1 MVASTETLDALK
13 SIGLNLYERKIYVA
27 LLARGVATAAEL
39 SELANVPRSRSYD
52 VLESLAEKGFAIV
65 QPSKPIKYVA
75 LDPKEALERVK
86 QNLEKNYETLITRIE
101 KLSGSKI
108 LNELESIHKQN
119 LSLMQPAD
127 LIGTLKG
134 RHTINRQLRTLFRD
148 AKNRISIVTTEQG
161 LNDLYSNHFR
171 MLKKVAR
178 RGTKLKILAPMAN
191 NAAVNALGQIA
202 EMRHLSSPAGRIFI
216 IDDKHF
222 LFALTDDKDVHETQD
237 VAFWANSNH
246 AAKDVIKPYFD
257 SVWQSSSK
265 SEK

>member
-52 VLESLAEKGFAIV
+52 VLESLAEKGFAMV

-75 LDPKEALERVK
+75 LEPKEALERVK
-86 QNLEKNYETLITRIE
+86 QNLEKNYETLVSRIE
-101 KLSGSKI
+101 KMAGSKV
-108 LNELESIHKQN
+108 LNELEQIHKQS
-119 LSLMQPAD
+119 LSLMTPAD

-148 AKNRISIVTTEQG
+148 AKSKISIVTTEQG

-171 MLKKVAR
+171 MLKKIAR
-178 RGTKLKILAPMAN
+178 RGAKVKILAPLSNTSAT
-191 NAAVNALGQIA
+191 NALSQVA
-202 EMRHLSSPAGRIFI
+202 ELRHLPFPSGRIFL
-216 IDDKHF
+216 IDDKHV

-246 AAKDVIKPYFD
+246 AAKDIIKPYFE
-257 SVWQSSSK
+257 SMWQSGSK
-265 SEK
+265 HEK